1 MPAMNGDAVCLE
13 RGVNFIAG
21 KPCSYKSNIEE
32 RRMIF
37 ARRKKT
43 RRSGFFP
50 RPLRLPVGSVSLLM
64 VDHP

>member
-1 MPAMNGDAVCLE
+1 MNGDAVCLE

-37 ARRKKT
+37 ARRKNPPK
-43 RRSGFFP
+43 RVFP